1 MVFLVRAERTHVRKT
16 NLPLEVDCRH
26 RLRQLGAWSPAWQKE
41 DSMTGFQFRAP
52 GTIVAQAGS
61 SLLIADDF
69 ALRFARKIL
78 IVSDQTLVGLGM
90 VERIE
95 KALRLKGADVVVFAD
110 VEPEP
115 SAETVR
121 RATALGSEHRV
132 DGVVGLGGGSPMDVA
147 KLVALLVATPQPL
160 EGLYGVD
167 RAQGVRLPL
176 VLIPTTAG
184 TGSEA
189 TRVSVIT
196 SDAHDKAPIL
206 APQLVCD
213 TVILDAELTLGLP
226 PKVTAAT
233 GVDAMVHAIE
243 SYTSGVRKNPVSD
256 RLALQALAL
265 LFDNIRR
272 AVTHGGDIDAR
283 SSMLTGSMLA
293 GLAFANA
300 SVGAVH
306 AIAYPLGPQF
316 HVSHGGSNA
325 VVLVPVMRFNMPEA
339 TTLYAQIARVVLPG
353 IASGDDH
360 AAADRL
366 VHELET
372 LIPEVGLEN
381 RLSPFGIRESHL
393 SDLIE
398 GALRQQRILSYNIK
412 VPGRDDIEAV
422 FRAVL

>member
-1 MVFLVRAERTHVRKT
+1 
-16 NLPLEVDCRH
+16 
-26 RLRQLGAWSPAWQKE
+26 
-41 DSMTGFQFRAP
+41 MTGFQFRTP
-52 GTIVAQAGS
+52 STILCQAGG
-61 SLLIADDF
+61 SLLVAEDF
-69 ALRFARKIL
+69 ALRSARKVL
-78 IVSDQTLVGLGM
+78 LVTDQTLARLGM

-95 KALRLKGADVVVFAD
+95 TALRQKGAHVVVFAD

-121 RATALGSEHRV
+121 QATALGRDHQV
-132 DGVVGLGGGSPMDVA
+132 DAVAGLGGGSPMDVA
-147 KLVALLVATPQPL
+147 KLVALLVATPQSL

-184 TGSEA
+184 TGSEVTKVA
-189 TRVSVIT
+189 VIT
-196 SDAHDKAPIL
+196 SDTGDKSAVL

-213 TVILDAELTLGLP
+213 TVILDVELTIGLP

-233 GVDAMVHAIE
+233 GLDAMVHAIE

-256 RLALQALAL
+256 QLALQALVL
-265 LFDNIRR
+265 LFGNLRTV
-272 AVTHGGDIDAR
+272 VTHGDDVQAR
-283 SSMLTGSMLA
+283 SSMLAGSMLA

-300 SVGAVH
+300 TVGAVH
-306 AIAYPLGPQF
+306 AMAYPLGTQF

-325 VVLVPVMRFNMPEA
+325 VMLVPVMRFNMPEA
-339 TTLYAQIARVVLPG
+339 TPLYARIARAVLPNL
-353 IASGDDH
+353 ASGDDQ
-360 AAADRL
+360 AAAERL
-366 VHELET
+366 VHELDA

-381 RLSPFGIRESHL
+381 RLRAFGIEDTHL
-393 SDLIE
+393 SDLTD

-412 VPGRDDIEAV
+412 VPGRDDIEGM